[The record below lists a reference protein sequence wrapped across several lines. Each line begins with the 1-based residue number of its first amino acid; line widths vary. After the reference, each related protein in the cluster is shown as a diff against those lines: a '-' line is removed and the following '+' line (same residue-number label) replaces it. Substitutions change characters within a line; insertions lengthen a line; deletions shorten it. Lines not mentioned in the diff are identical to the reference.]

1 MVRIHAAALPWA
13 WAQISS
19 GGNNG
24 AAASD
29 TRALLPLLCT
39 PQHDAS
45 RTSLAHMSMQLFT
58 GVRGIGVLGSS
69 FAGSCIVPTPGG
81 SQEPK
86 MYGYPMV
93 IPAAISPTPTR
104 MISHRGGGS

>member
-24 AAASD
+24 ASAVSD

-45 RTSLAHMSMQLFT
+45 RTSLAHMSMPLFS
-58 GVRGIGVLGSS
+58 GVRGIRILRSSLPPSNAQATPKLAHLGDARNS
-69 FAGSCIVPTPGG
+69 GSLLPL
-81 SQEPK
+81 
-86 MYGYPMV
+86 
-93 IPAAISPTPTR
+93 
-104 MISHRGGGS
+104 SH